1 MSKLV
6 SLFLSIFAF
15 PIITRDARFTIGI
28 SPIDTLRIFL
38 LRLSGAK
45 IARNTY
51 IRSNFFIT
59 YPQFFTLGSNSGI
72 ARNCSLYLYSEL
84 TIGDYV
90 QIGSNF
96 TAHTTEH
103 KLAGNS
109 ATPLICR
116 GSTPAPARIMDNVYI
131 VQMSL
136 FFQCNYLLKCCSC
149 SWSSCCI

>member
-59 YPQFFTLGSNSGI
+59 YPQFFTLGSNSVSPQLLTMFI
-72 ARNCSLYLYSEL
+72 FLSYNWRLCSDW
-84 TIGDYV
+84 I
-90 QIGSNF
+90 
-96 TAHTTEH
+96 
-103 KLAGNS
+103 
-109 ATPLICR
+109 
-116 GSTPAPARIMDNVYI
+116 
-131 VQMSL
+131 
-136 FFQCNYLLKCCSC
+136 
-149 SWSSCCI
+149 